1 MWSVAG
7 PFTTLQLLLPLLVV
21 VCVSMSDMVLDVS
34 LEEGVE
40 SAWLDV
46 VPVVPV
52 DDAGESSGGDD
63 EAVVGIHDEEATSDR
78 QRSR

>member
-7 PFTTLQLLLPLLVV
+7 PLTTLQLLLPLLVV
-21 VCVSMSDMVLDVS
+21 VCVSMSDMVGDVS

-46 VPVVPV
+46 VPV
-52 DDAGESSGGDD
+52 DDTGESSGGDD
-63 EAVVGIHDEEATSDR
+63 SAVVGIHDDEATSDR
-78 QRSR
+78 LRSR